1 MIVFDLKCDGG
12 HQYEAWFKSS
22 SAYEEQKEAGFVTCP
37 YCDSSN
43 ISKAPMAPNIPAK
56 SNQKPEPA
64 VTAKSSSGDKVNQVA
79 AGNNGELGKMIAEAE
94 KFLTGVRK
102 HVEDNFDNVGNNF
115 AEEARKIHYGETEER
130 GIYGEST
137 KEETLELIDEGIN
150 VLPVPV
156 PKKADA

>member
-56 SNQKPEPA
+56 SNQQPEPTP
-64 VTAKSSSGDKVNQVA
+64 TAKPSNGDKVNQVA